1 MAHGPRRRAARK
13 HKRQRFG
20 GVCRTCQKKLDS
32 GLVSLGFA
40 LVAADRTF
48 VYLFAFA
55 SIVMVLTFVVVWARN
70 FKQTRQYMPAGLTV
84 VAVLLTFDVT
94 TLLMADFGTLGKSP
108 VLAFFLE
115 CWVAVRIYAFAVVG
129 LMLAD
134 RLNAAASLMAVSG
147 PGNGQETRYGISMP
161 PPRAWLYTVGAIGFL
176 IAFTVVLF
184 QQVGATI
191 NEAILVDGKD
201 PFALSSVTILL
212 VAAMGFGEE
221 ITFRLGLQNGLTYL
235 FRSSRFAHYWAV
247 LATAAFWSLG
257 HLGTLEP
264 GWVKLV
270 QVFAIGLVLGQMN
283 RMFGVVPCII
293 THSTFNVLM
302 VLLAPTVFGHMLEG
316 V

>member
-1 MAHGPRRRAARK
+1 VAHGPRRRAARK

-94 TLLMADFGTLGKSP
+94 TLLMAD
-108 VLAFFLE
+108 
-115 CWVAVRIYAFAVVG
+115 
-129 LMLAD
+129 
-134 RLNAAASLMAVSG
+134 
-147 PGNGQETRYGISMP
+147 
-161 PPRAWLYTVGAIGFL
+161 
-176 IAFTVVLF
+176 
-184 QQVGATI
+184 
-191 NEAILVDGKD
+191 GKD

-221 ITFRLGLQNGLTYL
+221 ITFRLGKARPGIRHRPGPRPDESHVWRCSLHHHALHVQCPDGVARTDGIRPHAGGRVVSRGTCIPAGATLQERLRSGRVPVS
-235 FRSSRFAHYWAV
+235 FREF
-247 LATAAFWSLG
+247 
-257 HLGTLEP
+257 
-264 GWVKLV
+264 
-270 QVFAIGLVLGQMN
+270 
-283 RMFGVVPCII
+283 
-293 THSTFNVLM
+293 
-302 VLLAPTVFGHMLEG
+302 PTDWPT
-316 V
+316 